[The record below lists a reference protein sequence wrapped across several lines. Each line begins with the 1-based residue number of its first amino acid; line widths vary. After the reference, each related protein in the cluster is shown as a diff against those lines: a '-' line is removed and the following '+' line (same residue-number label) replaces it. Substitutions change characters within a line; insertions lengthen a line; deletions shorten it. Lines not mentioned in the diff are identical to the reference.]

1 MKFNPQTHHRR
12 SIRLNGYDYA
22 RENFYFI
29 TICCQNKVCLFGEIQ
44 NGGMLLNDAGKMLE
58 YEWLMLEARFQN
70 IKLQSF
76 VVMPNHFHGI
86 LEIVGATLV
95 VAQNNGNETG
105 RSQAV
110 AQNNGNETGQPQGTA
125 PTKSIG
131 DMLDA
136 FKSITT
142 VKYIHG
148 VKNFG
153 WPSFD
158 KRIWQRN
165 YYEHIIR
172 DESEYLKIVN
182 YIENNPA
189 KWAEDDFHA

>member
-22 RENFYFI
+22 RENLYFI

-95 VAQNNGNETG
+95 VVQ
-105 RSQAV
+105 
-110 AQNNGNETGQPQGTA
+110 
-125 PTKSIG
+125 
-131 DMLDA
+131 M
-136 FKSITT
+136 
-142 VKYIHG
+142 
-148 VKNFG
+148 
-153 WPSFD
+153 
-158 KRIWQRN
+158 
-165 YYEHIIR
+165 
-172 DESEYLKIVN
+172 IV
-182 YIENNPA
+182 I
-189 KWAEDDFHA
+189 K